1 MKKYFYLPAIFTV
14 FIAFNACTGIYENG
28 KEMAADA
35 KTVIDEISVDELKI
49 KMESDEPFHLIDVR
63 LPAEFKNGYINDDY
77 KYNMYLEPVNLPR
90 GILEF
95 QIANKDFWKDYYED
109 VPDKDSTEII
119 IYCKGGARGILAT
132 ETLLK
137 LGYKNVKNLEGGWK
151 AWNPNQDDSIKKEEV
166 SGCGG

>member
-1 MKKYFYLPAIFTV
+1 MKKYFYLPVILIV
-14 FIAFNACTGIYENG
+14 FVAFAACTGIYENG

-35 KTVIDEISVDELKI
+35 KTVIDEISVDDLKI
-49 KMESDEPFHLIDVR
+49 KLESDEPFHLLDVR
-63 LPAEFKNGYINDDY
+63 LPAEFENGYINEDFE
-77 KYNMYLEPVNLPR
+77 YNMYLEPVNLPR

-95 QIANKDFWKDYYED
+95 QIASEEFWEDYYED
-109 VPDKDSTEII
+109 MPDKDSTEII
-119 IYCKGGARGILAT
+119 IYCKSGARGILAT

-151 AWNPNQDDSIKKEEV
+151 AWNPDQGDSNKKEEE